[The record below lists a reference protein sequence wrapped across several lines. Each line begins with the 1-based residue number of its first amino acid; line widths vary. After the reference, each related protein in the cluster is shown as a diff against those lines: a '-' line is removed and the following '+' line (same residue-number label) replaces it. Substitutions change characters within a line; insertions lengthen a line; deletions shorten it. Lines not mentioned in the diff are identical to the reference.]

1 MFEDEKEVEEIS
13 KWDRQLEDRLEEFIQ
28 RREELEAT
36 IEKLR
41 IAEEEKSRTE
51 KTELE
56 TIKLQKRIQE
66 ELKIEGARVEMRA
79 DLERKT
85 REEERKDA
93 KPEVKGTLM
102 QI

>member
-13 KWDRQLEDRLEEFIQ
+13 KWDRQLEDRLGEFIQ

-56 TIKLQKRIQE
+56 AIKLQKRIQE
-66 ELKIEGARVEMRA
+66 ELKIEDARVEMRA

-93 KPEVKGTLM
+93 KPEVKGILM

>member
-1 MFEDEKEVEEIS
+1 MFEDEKEVEDIS
-13 KWDRQLEDRLEEFIQ
+13 KWDRQLEDRLEQFIQ

-56 TIKLQKRIQE
+56 AIKLQKRIQE
-66 ELKIEGARVEMRA
+66 ELKIEDARVEMRA

-93 KPEVKGTLM
+93 RPEVKGTLM